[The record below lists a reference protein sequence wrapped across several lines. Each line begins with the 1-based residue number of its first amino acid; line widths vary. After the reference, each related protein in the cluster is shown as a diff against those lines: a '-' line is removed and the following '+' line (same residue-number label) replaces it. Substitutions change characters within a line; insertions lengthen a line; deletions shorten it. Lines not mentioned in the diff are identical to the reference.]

1 VSDGFNAQYFLDAVG
16 RRRKLSAGSIL
27 AIQREFRR
35 GAKTADLAESYGVST
50 SLIRTITYNTP
61 READQAKIDAARAAW
76 SEARA
81 DLVQSSP

>member
-1 VSDGFNAQYFLDAVG
+1 VSDGFTAEFFLDAVG

-27 AIQREFRR
+27 AIQREFKA

-61 READQAKIDAARAAW
+61 RDSDLAKIDAARRAW
-76 SEARA
+76 QE
-81 DLVQSSP
+81 QSLALTLT

>member
-1 VSDGFNAQYFLDAVG
+1 MSDGFTAEYFLDAVG

-27 AIQREFRR
+27 AIQREFRA

-61 READQAKIDAARAAW
+61 RESDLAKIDAARRQW
-76 SEARA
+76 SEQRA
-81 DLVQSSP
+81 DLVQA